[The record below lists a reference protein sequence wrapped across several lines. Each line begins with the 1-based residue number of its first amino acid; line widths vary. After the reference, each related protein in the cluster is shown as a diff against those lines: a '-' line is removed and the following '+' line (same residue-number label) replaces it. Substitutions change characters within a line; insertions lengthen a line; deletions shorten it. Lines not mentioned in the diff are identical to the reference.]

1 MSGIFYLLDKM
12 LTPIIGDTIMI
23 YVFVCV
29 VAWYCWYINREYT
42 DTVMIDLFRDEH
54 LMGL

>member
-12 LTPIIGDTIMI
+12 LTPIIGDAIMI

-54 LMGL
+54 LMRL